1 MDFYKLLG
9 LNRAASVDEVERAYR
24 RLARRY
30 HPGINPGDRVAED
43 MYRQIRRQ
51 FAAEVTVGGVQH
63 QCYLDL
69 VLLELTSQP
78 ENLPLN
84 RPARE

>member
-43 MYRQIRRQ
+43 MYRQIQ
-51 FAAEVTVGGVQH
+51 EAYEVLTDAQQRHAYDSGGA
-63 QCYLDL
+63 
-69 VLLELTSQP
+69 
-78 ENLPLN
+78 
-84 RPARE
+84 RPAVAQVEATVSSSTGHQD